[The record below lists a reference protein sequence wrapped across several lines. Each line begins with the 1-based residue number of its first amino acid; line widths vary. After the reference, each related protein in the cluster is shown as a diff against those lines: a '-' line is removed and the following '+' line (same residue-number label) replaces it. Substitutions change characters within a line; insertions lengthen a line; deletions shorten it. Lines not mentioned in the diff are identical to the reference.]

1 MEKGRDVGGRL
12 RGRGLMLMVSL
23 PRVDDEGDLSGDVG
37 ERDRGSVLVVADG
50 GVLAVDVHVGVLVRF
65 NRCLQI

>member
-1 MEKGRDVGGRL
+1 
-12 RGRGLMLMVSL
+12 MLMVSL